1 VLRLITYAQWVKEG
15 LIRPT
20 AEPCVARCEGA
31 TAQIDGRWGWGPV
44 GARLATET
52 AIKLAE
58 TFGVGA
64 VTLDHCA
71 HIGRIGEY
79 VEMMAAAGM
88 AGIALCNHG
97 PSVAPYG
104 GRSRMLGTNPFAF
117 AAPCAGDRPP
127 VVVDFATSG
136 VAEGKLRKARAR
148 HETVAP
154 GLIVDG
160 AGQPAQD
167 PEAFYAGGA
176 LLPFG
181 GHKGYGIG
189 LMVEILGGILSG
201 AAPGMLPAFA
211 GANGSLFLALKIG
224 AFVPPDVYAAQMGGL
239 TEAITTSAPAAGW
252 TEVLLPGD
260 PERANYRRRRVEGV
274 AVPDITWAELQEL
287 QRALGPA
294 GEPGSQQT

>member
-1 VLRLITYAQWVKEG
+1 
-15 LIRPT
+15 
-20 AEPCVARCEGA
+20 
-31 TAQIDGRWGWGPV
+31 V
-44 GARLATET
+44 GARLATAT
-52 AIKLAE
+52 ALGLAA

-79 VEMMAAAGM
+79 VELMAAAGM

-117 AAPCAGDRPP
+117 AAPGAGDRPP
-127 VVVDFATSG
+127 VVVDFATAG
-136 VAEGKLRKARAR
+136 VAEGKLRMARAR

-154 GLIVDG
+154 GLIVDCD
-160 AGQPAQD
+160 GQPSQD

-201 AAPGMLPAFA
+201 AAPGMLPVFG
-211 GANGSLFLALKIG
+211 GANGSLFLALKVD
-224 AFVPPDVYAAQMGGL
+224 AFVAPGVYAEQMGGL
-239 TEAITTSAPAAGW
+239 ADAITASAPAAGY
-252 TEVLLPGD
+252 TGVLLPGE
-260 PERANYRRRRVEGV
+260 PERATYQRRVVEGV
-274 AVPDITWAELQEL
+274 FVPEVTWAELMEL
-287 QRALGPA
+287 QRDLAA
-294 GEPGSQQT
+294 GTGQDKAVDGGSG